1 MAALGQ
7 DFLHDALSQLDGWSN
22 DRHEIC
28 RTFDIDESQH
38 ADLTERAKVFAD
50 AFRLRPDIRRVNGLT
65 QVRIAQH
72 AEGLTATEV
81 ALAARIEDAY
91 RVVTRQNASARTR
104 GSVSR

>member
-50 AFRLRPDIRRVNGLT
+50 VFRLRPDIRRVDGLT
-65 QVRIAQH
+65 QIRIAQH
-72 AEGLTATEV
+72 AEGLTANEV

-91 RVVTRQNASARTR
+91 RVVTRQHGSANAGGPA
-104 GSVSR
+104 SR